1 MEECPSLV
9 GVAASL
15 QLSIRS
21 RIMEPD
27 RQPLAHA
34 QPARPKLVGTI
45 VATWALLDPLIGIVI
60 VILAAWLRP
69 WVVFIVAAVV
79 LTVINTS
86 LCTWVDRWWDLFVA
100 GPGQKIEARLEKM
113 RRGRIMRHPV
123 QWITEGSAF
132 WYSLAAMLTNAITCV
147 CIARVVGGAP
157 IGRRRVRLAALSFS
171 VFEAG
176 LFALIGWAMGDVIR
190 AM

>member
-1 MEECPSLV
+1 
-9 GVAASL
+9 
-15 QLSIRS
+15 
-21 RIMEPD
+21 MEPD
-27 RQPLAHA
+27 RQALAHA

-45 VATWALLDPLIGIVI
+45 VAAWALLDPLIGIVI

-69 WVVFIVAAVV
+69 WVVSIVAAVV
-79 LTVINTS
+79 LTIINTA

-100 GPGQKIEARLEKM
+100 GPGKKIEARLEKM

-147 CIARVVGGAP
+147 GIARVVGAH
-157 IGRRRVRLAALSFS
+157 RS
-171 VFEAG
+171 VG
-176 LFALIGWAMGDVIR
+176 VG
-190 AM
+190 